1 MKILNLF
8 FSPLLLRI
16 QGKDIWFLGASVL
29 LAMAFTLPPI
39 FGDVI
44 QFGYI
49 WCFIDSDKTVL
60 VPPSIRSSLFPF
72 RFLFSFFVFSSL
84 ILFFFRLGCML
95 VFMGFLELYV
105 LWV

>member
-1 MKILNLF
+1 
-8 FSPLLLRI
+8 
-16 QGKDIWFLGASVL
+16 
-29 LAMAFTLPPI
+29 MAFTLPPI

-60 VPPSIRSSLFPF
+60 LAPIRANHFLFPF
-72 RFLFSFFVFSSL
+72 LFLFPFFVFLSL
-84 ILFFFRLGCML
+84 IIFFFRHGCML
-95 VFMGFLELYV
+95 VFMEFLELYV